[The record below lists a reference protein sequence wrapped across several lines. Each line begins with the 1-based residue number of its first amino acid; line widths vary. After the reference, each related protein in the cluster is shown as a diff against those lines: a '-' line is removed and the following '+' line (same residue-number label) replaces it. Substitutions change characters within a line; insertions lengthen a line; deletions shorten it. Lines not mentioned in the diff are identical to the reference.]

1 MFAVFNQNK
10 NFISFSNEKFDG
22 DFLFKEIPE
31 NQSNMFEWR
40 WEGNYDDGQ
49 MVKLSE
55 SFYSDELSETGFK
68 NKYPIP
74 LMLSILFRQVF
85 IISEKLN
92 ITDYQFNELV
102 KDFLNTFENEEE
114 YISLLKIANKIKKYE
129 KE

>member
-1 MFAVFNQNK
+1 MIAVFNQNK

-31 NQSNMFEWR
+31 EQSNLFEWR
-40 WEGNYDDGQ
+40 WEGNFDDGG
-49 MVKLSE
+49 MVKLSDN
-55 SFYSDELSETGFK
+55 FYEEELSEKGFK
-68 NKYPIP
+68 NKYPLP
-74 LMLSILFRQVF
+74 LMLSILFRQMF

-114 YISLLKIANKIKKYE
+114 YINLLKVTNKIKKYE

>member
-22 DFLFKEIPE
+22 NFLFKEIPDD
-31 NQSNMFEWR
+31 QSNLLEWR
-40 WEGNYDDGQ
+40 WEGNYDDGY

-55 SFYSDELSETGFK
+55 NFYEEELSENAFK
-68 NKYPIP
+68 NKYPLP
-74 LMLSILFRQVF
+74 LMLSVLFRQMF
-85 IISEKLN
+85 IMSEKLN

-114 YISLLKIANKIKKYE
+114 YINLLKIANKIKKYE

>member
-22 DFLFKEIPE
+22 NFLFKEIPDD
-31 NQSNMFEWR
+31 QSNLLEWR
-40 WEGNYDDGQ
+40 WEGNYDDGH

-55 SFYSDELSETGFK
+55 NFYEEELSENAFK
-68 NKYPIP
+68 NKYPLP
-74 LMLSILFRQVF
+74 LMLSVLFRQMF
-85 IISEKLN
+85 IMSEKLN

-114 YISLLKIANKIKKYE
+114 YINLLKIANKIKKYE